1 MTPQNQQFDELLP
14 LLEGLC
20 EDRLSTEETARLE
33 QLVCHDTEARWLYLT
48 YIDLHGTLYWDTAV
62 TPAGVPDAAALVTRS
77 GPVATVSAGADAR
90 PPRRGRRAIAA
101 AVSIGAMVLIAAL
114 VALFAPTRPEQPIV
128 QQDRQNIEP
137 SPEQPKPSPRIHGPV
152 RISTPIK
159 SAPEATHTAQSDT
172 ERHAADETPNA
183 PADGPHGSG
192 ANVVAFINDQIG
204 RGWQSAG
211 IKPSPVAEDTEWIR
225 RVYLDLVG
233 HIPTADEVEAVLAD
247 RRPEKRAV
255 LVDRLLDDPAYVRN
269 WTTVWTNLLIGRS
282 TARNVDRDALEK
294 FLRMSFAENRPW
306 SEVVAEL
313 ISAEGKS
320 NENGATNYLL
330 AHLNNEAVPATA
342 ITARLFLG
350 VQVHCTQCHP
360 HPFNNATQEQFWSL
374 NSFFQQT
381 EPVVHFERDKTG
393 RRKRSFEELVTK
405 EVGGP
410 IYYETRTGLMRV
422 AYPKFEGVDVDPGA
436 QVNRRR
442 ELARLMTSGEKPQ
455 MAEAFVN
462 RLWNHFFGQG
472 FTRPVDDMGPHNPA
486 SHPELLDRLAR
497 EFVASGYDVKQL
509 IRWICTSEP
518 YQLSSRMSDG
528 NTNDDP
534 LAGDVPRF
542 SHLYV
547 KAMTAEQLYDSLL
560 IATKAQYAGQ
570 ENWTAAEELRQEW
583 LQQFVIAFDTE
594 ENDETTTF
602 DGTVPQAL
610 MMMNGQLIEKA
621 LSPAPGTYLGDVL
634 RSNASE
640 MEKVRK
646 LCLAA
651 LSRTPTNTEMAG
663 IRKLLG
669 ERAIRG
675 KRAPN
680 SVHMDALQDV
690 FWAFLNSN
698 EFILVH

>member
-1 MTPQNQQFDELLP
+1 MTPNNRHDDLLP

-20 EDRLSTEETARLE
+20 EDRLSAEETARLE
-33 QLVCHDTEARWLYLT
+33 QLVRNDADARWLYLT

-62 TPAGVPDAAALVTRS
+62 TPAGVPDAAALVSQNGSVTAV
-77 GPVATVSAGADAR
+77 PAGVDAPQSR
-90 PPRRGRRAIAA
+90 RRGRAIAA
-101 AVSIGAMVLIAAL
+101 AVSIGAAVLIAAL
-114 VALFAPTRPEQPIV
+114 VALFAPDQPPRPVV
-128 QQDRQNIEP
+128 QQNQQNIEQP
-137 SPEQPKPSPRIHGPV
+137 PEPPKPLPRTHGPV
-152 RISTPIK
+152 KIATPRN
-159 SAPEATHTAQSDT
+159 SAPETTHTAQSNS
-172 ERHAADETPNA
+172 ERQAADDSPSPPT
-183 PADGPHGSG
+183 DGQHGSG
-192 ANVVAFINDQIG
+192 ANVVAFINEQIR

-211 IKPSPVAEDTEWIR
+211 IAPSPVAEDTEWIR

-233 HIPTADEVEAVLAD
+233 HIPTAEEVETFLAD
-247 RRPEKRAV
+247 RRPDKRAV

-269 WTTVWTNLLIGRS
+269 WTTVWTNLLVGRS
-282 TARNVDRDALEK
+282 TARDVDRPALQK

-342 ITARLFLG
+342 ITAKLFLG

-360 HPFNNATQEQFWSL
+360 HPFNNWTQEQFWSL

-381 EPVVHFERDKTG
+381 EPVVHFERDKAG
-393 RRKRSFEELVTK
+393 QRKRTFEELVTK

-462 RLWNHFFGQG
+462 RLWSHFFGQG
-472 FTRPVDDMGPHNPA
+472 FTRPVDDMGPHNPP

-497 EFVASGYDVKQL
+497 EFVESGYDVKQL
-509 IRWICTSEP
+509 IRWICNSEP

-528 NTNDDP
+528 NANDDP

-570 ENWTAAEELRQEW
+570 ENWTAAEEQRQEW

-610 MMMNGQLIEKA
+610 MMMNGQLIDKA

-634 RSNASE
+634 RSNAGE
-640 MEKVRK
+640 VEKVRK

-675 KRAPN
+675 KRSAAN
-680 SVHMDALQDV
+680 SVNMDALQDV